1 MVSLDACR
9 LNPCSFA
16 VSETNDR
23 DQYDGRQSEHRKE
36 AEAIPCAREPIET
49 GSASP
54 VYEPNPRFAE
64 QGSEHDVSALRQS
77 QRDGANDTTSE
88 TGTTAAWE
96 TSFGADEA
104 TNETTRR
111 AL

>member
-1 MVSLDACR
+1 MFSLDACR
-9 LNPCSFA
+9 LNSCSFA
-16 VSETNDR
+16 VSETNNR
-23 DQYDGRQSEHRKE
+23 HQSDGRQPEHRNE
-36 AEAIPCAREPIET
+36 AETILCACEPIET

-64 QGSEHDVSALRQS
+64 QGFEHDVSALRQS

-88 TGTTAAWE
+88 IGTTAACE
-96 TSFGADEA
+96 TSCAAGEA
-104 TNETTRR
+104 TNVTTRR